1 MIKKIILAGGCFW
14 CIEGSYRRI
23 SGVTKAIS
31 GYCGGTSTSPSYEAV
46 STGKTG
52 HAESVYL
59 EYNSDQ
65 AVLEEILDVFWLIH
79 NPTTFDRQGADI
91 GTQYRSAIF
100 YFDDEDLPIITR
112 SINAQQRN
120 YKEEIVT
127 EVVKTEIEKF
137 YLADAGH
144 QDFYNKNMDAVYCK
158 AIIKPKIEKIEK
170 IFGKRKSNILY

>member
-65 AVLEEILDVFWLIH
+65 VGLQEILDVFWLIH
-79 NPTTFDRQGADI
+79 DPTTFDRQGPDI

-100 YFDDEDLPIITR
+100 YFEDQDLAIIE
-112 SINAQQRN
+112 IAIKNQQKN
-120 YKEEIVT
+120 YKDVIVT
-127 EVVKTEIEKF
+127 EVGKTQINKF
-137 YLADAGH
+137 YPADIGH
-144 QDFYNKNMDAVYCK
+144 QDFYNKNTESVYCQ
-158 AIIKPKIEKIEK
+158 AIIKPKIDKIEK
-170 IFGKRKSNILY
+170 TLGKRKSNILY